1 MKQVL
6 LGILLSL
13 CVTLSGKASSISPDQ
28 NYLQLLN
35 NYYQQDKEQLIAQN
49 IVDVAQAVVNNR
61 NQYSQNTVATAF
73 SLLSDVAF
81 NRGNLLAAFQF
92 AQYGNEVNPKAVNI
106 KLDLLL
112 KISRGYYGQGEYT
125 QLRDTAQKAAW
136 MAEQANDMNYHL
148 QALAY
153 SVVAYALSADYALAT
168 TELNK
173 VEHLLSQNQQDVD
186 QVTILEIIA
195 EAHFY
200 LAEYDN
206 AVELLN
212 RVLKLRKDLLR
223 TTGIARTYHLVA
235 NAYYQLQQYDDA
247 YNTYW
252 QSLEFANFYELNIRA
267 AYAEL
272 GLGQVLYQQQQFD
285 LAKKRLL
292 NAHMVFTQY
301 DLLRIKLST
310 QISLIKV
317 MYELGQVLEA
327 ENMLL
332 SAQTLA
338 ETLALSPQQIELFL
352 ILTDYYRKQKQFEL
366 AIIAQTRYLRLY
378 QEFHPNISVKN
389 SMAATAVTA
398 VNKAK
403 KLALNLAEKSQL
415 NIEFNDKYH
424 RQQMLI
430 SILAF
435 ALGAIVL
442 YVIYWRFLMH
452 HQRLNRGYD
461 ELELPKNNVAQPS
474 QTKRW
479 YKQQYKMARKYQ
491 YNIAVAYLAVEN
503 WQELSFH
510 FNPKTLTDVSTAL
523 AVIINENMDE
533 EDYAGVIS
541 AGEYLFLCP
550 HQTPEQALVKFNS
563 IKKAIKTRF
572 FANLGKYSVK
582 INFSVDSPSIQDI
595 DPYVFLSRLSER
607 TEIE

>member
-572 FANLGKYSVK
+572 FANLGKHSVK

>member
-136 MAEQANDMNYHL
+136 IAEQANDMNYHL